1 LLFSQVLRAGALGE
15 RQWGVSESVRG
26 DHG

>member
-1 LLFSQVLRAGALGE
+1 LLFSQVLRTGALGE
-15 RQWGVSESVRG
+15 RQMGVSESVRG